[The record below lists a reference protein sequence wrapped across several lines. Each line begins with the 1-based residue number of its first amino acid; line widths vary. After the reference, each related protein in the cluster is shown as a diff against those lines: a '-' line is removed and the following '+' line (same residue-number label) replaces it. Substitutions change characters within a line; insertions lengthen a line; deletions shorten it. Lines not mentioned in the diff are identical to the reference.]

1 MKSRG
6 NAAPDCDTG
15 AMGNL
20 HDSIGDDLKEF
31 AESQHMFFVATAP
44 SEGGHVNVSPKGLE
58 PVVVLGPHEVA
69 YIDRTGSGI
78 ETVAHIQD
86 NGRITLMFCAF
97 KGKPNIVRFAGRG
110 EVVWPTD
117 PRFGELQSRFGDT
130 PAVRSIIR
138 VDVDRV
144 SDSCGY
150 GVPLMEFKGDR
161 RALDGWAKDKT
172 AADLSAYHATK
183 NAVSIDGLPG
193 VPPGSA
199 EG

>member
-1 MKSRG
+1 
-6 NAAPDCDTG
+6 
-15 AMGNL
+15 MGNL
-20 HDSIGDDLKEF
+20 HESITDDLKQF
-31 AESQHMFFVATAP
+31 AESQPVFFVATAP
-44 SEGGHVNVSPKGLE
+44 SRDGHVNVSPKGLE

-78 ETVAHIQD
+78 ESVAHLQD

-97 KGKPNIVRFAGRG
+97 KGRPNIVRFGGRG
-110 EVVWPTD
+110 EVVWPD
-117 PRFGELQSRFGDT
+117 DARFADLAASFPET

-138 VDVDRV
+138 IDVDRV

-172 AADLSAYHATK
+172 PDDLVAYHALK

-193 VPPGSA
+193 VPA
-199 EG
+199 Q